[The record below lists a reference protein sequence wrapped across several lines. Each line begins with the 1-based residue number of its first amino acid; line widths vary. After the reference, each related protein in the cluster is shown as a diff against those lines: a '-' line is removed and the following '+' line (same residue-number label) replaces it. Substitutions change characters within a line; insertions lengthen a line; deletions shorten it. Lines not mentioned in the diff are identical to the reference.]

1 MIYTGII
8 AALSSLDLGIKWLIE
23 REKPE
28 DFPKP
33 LRHTCGKILVYRNQN
48 AGFPFGFL
56 EKHGEGVRMLPLAVI
71 SGLFGFL
78 TALLPQKG
86 KRVQKIGIAIILGG
100 AISNLYDRLVR
111 RYVVDYFSIQ
121 CGKLKEVVFNL
132 GDIFVFLG
140 SGILFTAEVIKEI
153 RGVFPKET
161 SLLSEQRANS
171 IKSLVDSGQETM

>member
-1 MIYTGII
+1 MFYTGII

-33 LRHTCGKILVYRNQN
+33 LPHTKGKILLYHNHN

-56 EKHGEGVRMLPLAVI
+56 EQHGEIVRMLPLAVI
-71 SGLFGFL
+71 SGLAGFL
-78 TALLPQKG
+78 TAILPQKG
-86 KRVQKIGIAIILGG
+86 RQVQKLGIAIILGG
-100 AISNLYDRLVR
+100 AISNLYDRVVR
-111 RYVVDYFSIQ
+111 RYVVDYFSLQ

-140 SGILFTAEVIKEI
+140 SGILFGAEIIKEI
-153 RGVFPKET
+153 CGALPEKT
-161 SLLSEQRANS
+161 P
-171 IKSLVDSGQETM
+171 VDSSQETM

>member
-1 MIYTGII
+1 MIYTAII

-33 LRHTCGKILVYRNQN
+33 LPHTCGKILLYHNHN

-56 EKHGEGVRMLPLAVI
+56 EKHGEVVRMLPLSVI
-71 SGLFGFL
+71 CGLAGYL
-78 TALLPQKG
+78 AALLPQKG
-86 KRVQKIGIAIILGG
+86 KKVQKLGIAMILGG
-100 AISNLYDRLVR
+100 ALSNLYDRLVR
-111 RYVVDYFSIQ
+111 RYVGDYFSIQ

-140 SGILFTAEVIKEI
+140 SGILFGAEILKEL
-153 RGVFPKET
+153 RGVLPAKT
-161 SLLSEQRANS
+161 P
-171 IKSLVDSGQETM
+171 VDSEKENM

>member
-1 MIYTGII
+1 MLYTGII

-33 LRHTCGKILVYRNQN
+33 LPHTKEKILLYRNHN

-56 EKHGEGVRMLPLAVI
+56 EQHGEFVRMLPLAVI
-71 SGLFGFL
+71 SGLAGFL
-78 TALLPQKG
+78 TAILPQKD
-86 KRVQKIGIAIILGG
+86 KKVQKLGIAIILGG
-100 AISNLYDRLVR
+100 AISNLYDRVVR

-121 CGKLKEVVFNL
+121 CGKLKVVVFNL

-140 SGILFTAEVIKEI
+140 SGILFGEEIIKEI
-153 RGVFPKET
+153 RSAFSKKTP
-161 SLLSEQRANS
+161 
-171 IKSLVDSGQETM
+171 VDSSRKTM